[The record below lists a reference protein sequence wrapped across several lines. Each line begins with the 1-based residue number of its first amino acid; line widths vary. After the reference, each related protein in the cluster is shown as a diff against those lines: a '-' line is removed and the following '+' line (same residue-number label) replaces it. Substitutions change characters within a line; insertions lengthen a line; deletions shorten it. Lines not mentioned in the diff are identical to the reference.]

1 MIQSMLHLDAFWM
14 HFEIILDAF
23 GPLIVSQKH
32 KNETFVADGPKEK
45 KLVSFKIIAIL
56 PLCAGCPT
64 PLKVKAT
71 SWPTPL
77 FKCTAGT
84 NMDGGLRR
92 DGVND
97 WALVDETNR
106 FLTVKQAYG
115 KNSD

>member
-1 MIQSMLHLDAFWM
+1 MRTSIISVEACCIWM
-14 HFEIILDAF
+14 HFGCIWSLDHF
-23 GPLIVSQKH
+23 TKVH
-32 KNETFVADGPKEK
+32 KNETFVADGPEEK
-45 KLVSFKIIAIL
+45 KLVSFEIIAML
-56 PLCAGCPT
+56 PFCAGCPT

-84 NMDGGLRR
+84 NMDGGLRG

-106 FLTVKQAYG
+106 YLTVKQAYS